1 MKTPLGSILLF
12 TAWILMPVQ
21 GAEPVLEQ
29 ANGANPALLGFLG
42 TPGPGPYLRGTP
54 VWHRS
59 GQIFALEPH
68 AAGLHRLSIWKP
80 DPKTFRAARTAMFN
94 VGESWC
100 VSQRGDLL
108 CAQSPRKDDEALDP
122 ATNRMAWRAGAF
134 GCFRMQDGKR
144 LWKLPIRENE
154 FVTGAAFTL
163 DDKMVVVLSI
173 WSNQK
178 SLRLLDA
185 ASGMLV
191 RQHDF
196 EGRASGS
203 EFQSWRLMMRT
214 DEVWMQHKE
223 EDKTVLLRLPLST
236 LQPVKVNCP
245 PLEEF
250 RGGVSVAPDGRHIL
264 LEGNGEV
271 ICLGLTNGKWSAVY
285 EDRDYH
291 AVTEG
296 GGDGNT
302 LHNAMFTPDGR
313 SIVLVSDDSARVTDL
328 ASKKTRRIKLDHCQ
342 GGTLSPDGGHLLL
355 EHEHGLEIISLRETD
370 ATNPAR
376 YRQSVRRPHLLR
388 FAKDGRTLF
397 CNDSEGVWV
406 WDMATRK
413 PRAWL
418 KSQHHHSSTESTFDT
433 LALVANETEALA
445 EEHDNYLRWKL
456 PALSGPPPETPRI
469 VNPELAFGGVS
480 SAQLGDWSYS
490 GVFVDPAEK
499 WFITANSLK
508 QIVIR
513 RGLGAGISRGVTD
526 KTPPVSSQHWFFG
539 PDDSFTFFGE
549 TYSAWMRLDLQQG
562 TVAELSTVRYEPI
575 AVLPRRQFVISE
587 GNARIWAS
595 SLDGKTKLPDFEKP
609 ARGYSPDLNIK
620 AAVSA
625 DEKRCAWMLT
635 DDVRQRQHLFVWEIE
650 TGKLIGQSPV
660 MTNDISCLALQAE
673 GTMVACGHQNTAIS
687 LWDVAKLTPLPVP
700 APAATPATA
709 PPRPAA
715 TPTPNS
721 PPPSA
726 TVRREHRFGSGLW
739 DFRENGTVTK
749 GASLPEAGLLRV
761 DSALFESKA
770 HQLTHPFDLNRFQ
783 SAQLNFDAET
793 RPRAGEPQFRPLQS
807 RQYVNVSAGLIQISE
822 GQAGDV
828 WVSRQ
833 VGNPAGSGGSFLTF
847 TDAFTLLGNEDKNV
861 MVEFDV
867 RFPALTKSF
876 IDSSFKPV
884 VVGPDGALQLPVDA
898 VWIAALPEKGAAAT
912 VPVFMFR
919 SASGGTTAR
928 LMWKPETST
937 LTVRHSVALVPGETR
952 CAIHALRVVT
962 LKDGKSPAQI
972 TVPQV
977 TDHGI
982 LTLESVR
989 RHGVNFGP
997 TDEHDT
1003 TIPPR
1008 HPNSRRIPDEFGAQW
1023 EIDAGG
1029 SLNNGTT
1036 TSSAHQLWIDGAPL
1050 PFSSPGMFV
1059 FRNVSWVN
1067 DQSSTSTSPV
1077 NGSSLDK
1084 HVTVMR
1090 SVSPARDQSLPH
1102 IIDYVTNPTDQP
1114 VVAHLVYVSTFAEP
1128 VKALYDASGR
1138 PVQPSAAPVAGAA
1151 LGGSLIVEFSGPT
1164 RPATALSFYQDGAAA
1179 EPKVSWPSA
1188 KMLKIE
1194 YEVTLPPKKSVEFWH
1209 GATQRDLAS
1218 FSSVPEAFTGVL
1230 PFKRN
1235 PVIQREGLMNV
1246 K

>member
-1 MKTPLGSILLF
+1 MKTPLWSALLL
-12 TAWILMPVQ
+12 TAWILMPVH

-29 ANGANPALLGFLG
+29 ANGNNPALLGFLG
-42 TPGPGPYLRGTP
+42 TPGPGSFLRGTP

-122 ATNRMAWRAGAF
+122 ATNRMAWKPGAF

-144 LWKLPIRENE
+144 LWKLPIRQNE

-196 EGRASGS
+196 EGRELGS
-203 EFQSWRLMMRT
+203 EFRSSRLMLRA

-250 RGGVSVAPDGRHIL
+250 RGEVSVAPDGRHIL
-264 LEGNGEV
+264 LHGNGYV
-271 ICLGLTNGKWSAVY
+271 DCLGLNNGKWSAVY
-285 EDRDYH
+285 EDHDYTP
-291 AVTEG
+291 VTDGAG
-296 GGDGNT
+296 GGDY
-302 LHNAMFTPDGR
+302 LHDALFTPDGR
-313 SIVLVSDDSARVTDL
+313 GIVLVSDDFVRVTDL
-328 ASKKTRRIKLDHCQ
+328 ATKKTRSIKLDVCQ

-355 EHEHGLEIISLRETD
+355 EYEHGLEIISLRETD

-376 YRQSVRRPHLLR
+376 YRQSVRWPHLLR
-388 FAKDGRTLF
+388 FAKDGGTLF
-397 CNDSEGVWV
+397 CNDAEGIWV
-406 WDMATRK
+406 WDIATRK

-418 KSQHHHSSTESTFDT
+418 KSQDNHVSIDSTFDT
-433 LALVANETEALA
+433 LSLVANETEAIS
-445 EEHDNYLRWKL
+445 EENDDYVRWKL
-456 PALSGPPPETPRI
+456 PKLSGPPPEVPLM
-469 VNPELAFGGVS
+469 VKPELAFGGVRTTGRGPS
-480 SAQLGDWSYS
+480 SYS
-490 GVFVDPAEK
+490 GVFVDPTEK
-499 WFITANSLK
+499 WFLASNSNM
-508 QIVIR
+508 QTVIY
-513 RGLGAGISRGVTD
+513 RGLGAGTSHAVKG
-526 KTPPVSSQHWFFG
+526 KMNSVSAEHWFFG
-539 PDDSFTFFGE
+539 QDDSFTF
-549 TYSAWMRLDLQQG
+549 YSEISSGWQRLDLQQG
-562 TVAELSTVRYEPI
+562 TVAEVPATRYEPI
-575 AVLPRRQFVISE
+575 AVLPRRQFVICE
-587 GNARIWAS
+587 ANARIWAS

-609 ARGYSPDLNIK
+609 ARGYSTDLNGR

-625 DEKRCAWMLT
+625 DEKRCAWMLM

-650 TGKLIGQSPV
+650 TGKLIGQTPM
-660 MTNDISCLALQAE
+660 MTNDITCLALQAE

-687 LWDVAKLTPLPVP
+687 LWDVAKLTPLPAP

-721 PPPSA
+721 PAPSA
-726 TVRREHRFGSGLW
+726 TVRREQRFGSGLW

-770 HQLTHPFDLNRFQ
+770 HHLAHPFDLSRFQ

-793 RPRAGEPQFRPLQS
+793 RPRPGDPKFRPLTS
-807 RQYVNVSAGLIQISE
+807 RQYVDVAAGLIQISE
-822 GQAGDV
+822 GRAGEV

-833 VGNPAGSGGSFLTF
+833 VGNPGGSGGAFLTF
-847 TDAFTLLGNEDKNV
+847 TDSLTLLGNEEKNV
-861 MVEFDV
+861 VVEFDV

-876 IDSSFKPV
+876 VDSSFKPV
-884 VVGPDGALQLPVDA
+884 GIEPDGALKVAADT

-919 SASGGTTAR
+919 SASGSATAR

-937 LTVRHSVALVPGETR
+937 LTVRHPVALAPGETR
-952 CAIHALRVVT
+952 HVMHALRVVT
-962 LKDGKSPAQI
+962 LKDGESPAQI

-982 LTLESVR
+982 LTVESVR
-989 RHGVNFGP
+989 RRGVNFGL
-997 TDEHDT
+997 TSEHDST
-1003 TIPPR
+1003 QR

-1023 EIDAGG
+1023 EIDVGG
-1029 SLNNGTT
+1029 SFSNDTT

-1050 PFSSPGMFV
+1050 PFSSPGMFI
-1059 FRNVSWVN
+1059 FSGLSWA
-1067 DQSSTSTSPV
+1067 SLEKMTFLTMV

-1084 HVTVMR
+1084 RVTVMR
-1090 SVSPARDQSLPH
+1090 VIMRLGDQSLPH
-1102 IIDYVTNPTDQP
+1102 IIDHVINQTDQP
-1114 VVAHLVYVSTFAEP
+1114 VVAHLAYVSTFAEP
-1128 VKALYDASGR
+1128 VKALYDAGGR
-1138 PVQPSAAPVAGAA
+1138 AVQPAAAPVAGAA

-1164 RPATALSFYQDGAAA
+1164 RPATALAYYQEGAAA

-1188 KMLKIE
+1188 KLLKIE
-1194 YEVTLPPKKSVEFWH
+1194 YEITLPPKKSVEFWH

-1218 FSSVPEAFTGVL
+1218 FSSVSEAFTGVL

-1235 PVIQREGLMNV
+1235 PVYQREGLMNV